1 MIVSQDWLMRQ
12 IEAIV
17 IAITNLL
24 NIAGLSYTSIKQT
37 NEFEQR
43 FKEKILEGI
52 KEGRFCE
59 IENWLCENA
68 DENDDVWLKLAVY
81 FYSESNKLTDDYL
94 KTNWFSREEIIS
106 GLSRMC
112 KKYGYGDVIDNIVI

>member
-112 KKYGYGDVIDNIVI
+112 KKYGYGDVIDNTVI

>member
-59 IENWLCENA
+59 IE
-68 DENDDVWLKLAVY
+68 
-81 FYSESNKLTDDYL
+81 
-94 KTNWFSREEIIS
+94 
-106 GLSRMC
+106 
-112 KKYGYGDVIDNIVI
+112 

>member
-1 MIVSQDWLMRQ
+1 MIVSQDWLMRK

-43 FKEKILEGI
+43 FKEKILGGI

-59 IENWLCENA
+59 IEDWLFENA

-81 FYSESNKLTDDYL
+81 FYSESNKLTDNEL
-94 KTNWFSREEIIS
+94 RTNCFSREDILS
-106 GLSRMC
+106 GLTKIC
-112 KKYGYGDVIDNIVI
+112 KRYGYGDVIDNIVI